1 MANYTNLTIF
11 CIVYYTN
18 SLQNYYKY
26 LKYTRILARKC
37 KFIYILCYKAL
48 LLAQL
53 CDCTF
58 GGFLVQNE

>member
-26 LKYTRILARKC
+26 LKYTRILWKKTNLFVVFAEKP
-37 KFIYILCYKAL
+37 
-48 LLAQL
+48 
-53 CDCTF
+53 
-58 GGFLVQNE
+58 